1 MKQTRFIPIEDCGLQ
16 IRETEFGQGKSRTV
30 VGRPVMF
37 GVRSVNLTPWS
48 DTRVVY
54 EILEPNCITQELI
67 NRSNVVYN
75 NNHSN
80 DISDM
85 IGRCVNGKGTLS
97 LVLRENYMESSCDY
111 PNTTVANDTLEHIR
125 LGNVYGMSF
134 AFDDRNANGEENVTY
149 ERTNETVDGKEVWLR
164 HVWLI
169 TKLFDVANV
178 THPAYEQTSVA
189 TREMSEAIDK
199 AIEEQLKRE
208 AAHQETDEEREAR
221 EKAEREAAEREA
233 NGGETN
239 AEKAEREAREQAE
252 REANGGETNAEK
264 EARRIAEEETRMKA
278 EALAREEA
286 ARKEKQL
293 QEERKQR
300 EILSRKRKLGFSR
313 NSVQQDY
320 CNKELAREDW
330 NKDYVD
336 YLQSQF
342 INVNDVAGFTEEE
355 LTAPIMNRE
364 EFEQQ
369 QAVELYREKAT
380 RAGELWDMAL
390 NQLSGSAHK
399 WKWDY
404 MDYLEGIKYRDTA
417 DVTLEEAREEILSY
431 EEFAELNVAEEEIQ
445 VQASEMV
452 AISVDTTDEVQVI
465 VVS

>member
-37 GVRSVNLTPWS
+37 GVRAVNLTPWS

-75 NNHSN
+75 NNRSN

-208 AAHQETDEEREAR
+208 CGDKNDKHDDDPDDDPDDHNDPDDKGETDEEREAR
-221 EKAEREAAEREA
+221 EKAEREA
-233 NGGETN
+233 NGGETI
-239 AEKAEREAREQAE
+239 AEKEAREAKE

-264 EARRIAEEETRMKA
+264 EAR
-278 EALAREEA
+278 
-286 ARKEKQL
+286 
-293 QEERKQR
+293 
-300 EILSRKRKLGFSR
+300 
-313 NSVQQDY
+313 
-320 CNKELAREDW
+320 
-330 NKDYVD
+330 
-336 YLQSQF
+336 
-342 INVNDVAGFTEEE
+342 
-355 LTAPIMNRE
+355 
-364 EFEQQ
+364 
-369 QAVELYREKAT
+369 
-380 RAGELWDMAL
+380 
-390 NQLSGSAHK
+390 
-399 WKWDY
+399 
-404 MDYLEGIKYRDTA
+404 
-417 DVTLEEAREEILSY
+417 EAREL
-431 EEFAELNVAEEEIQ
+431 EEQEQRFREQQAMRLRHRAMRLRTEQELESLNY
-445 VQASEMV
+445 
-452 AISVDTTDEVQVI
+452 
-465 VVS
+465 